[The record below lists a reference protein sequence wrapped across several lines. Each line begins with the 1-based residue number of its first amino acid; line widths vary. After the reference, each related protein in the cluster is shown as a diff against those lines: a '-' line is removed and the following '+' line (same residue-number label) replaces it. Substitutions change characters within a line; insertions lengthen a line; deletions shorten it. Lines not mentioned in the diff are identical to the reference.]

1 VSGTAIESFGS
12 TKLVQVGSNY
22 YLSSVSSNSGPEL
35 YCYGAPVVVGQFGA
49 WTPIGTEQTASG
61 YQVVL
66 KYGTADS
73 YIIWSVDSNGNYI
86 TNTAPASGFSS
97 GIESL
102 ETSFQQD
109 LNGDGTIGVP
119 IVSGTAI
126 ESFGS
131 TKLVQ
136 VGSNYYLSSV
146 SSNSGPELYC
156 YGAPVVVGQ
165 FGAWTPIGTE
175 QMASG
180 YQVVLKYGTADSY
193 IVWSVDSN
201 GNYVTNTAPASGT
214 SAIIKALEASFQQDL
229 NGDGSVGA
237 SVAPSAASSL
247 DTSQVTPATPG
258 SHDTFLFRADIGQ
271 QSGGTDSAWLTE
283 FSAPARHANPEA
295 LLEAARADLL
305 FQTANGSQDA
315 MVTIFTHNDVK
326 LQATELH
333 AGFFFLH

>member
-1 VSGTAIESFGS
+1 
-12 TKLVQVGSNY
+12 
-22 YLSSVSSNSGPEL
+22 
-35 YCYGAPVVVGQFGA
+35 VGQFGA
-49 WTPIGTEQTASG
+49 WTPIGTEQT
-61 YQVVL
+61 
-66 KYGTADS
+66 
-73 YIIWSVDSNGNYI
+73 
-86 TNTAPASGFSS
+86 
-97 GIESL
+97 
-102 ETSFQQD
+102 
-109 LNGDGTIGVP
+109 
-119 IVSGTAI
+119 
-126 ESFGS
+126 
-131 TKLVQ
+131 
-136 VGSNYYLSSV
+136 
-146 SSNSGPELYC
+146 
-156 YGAPVVVGQ
+156 
-165 FGAWTPIGTE
+165 
-175 QMASG
+175 ASG

-247 DTSQVTPATPG
+247 DISQVTPATPG

-315 MVTIFTHNDVK
+315 MVTIFTHNEVK